1 MNRLVLAAE
10 VVERGA
16 MRYTPAGL
24 PALDLQLKHQSTV
37 SEDGQPRQVAMQL
50 KAVAIGAITRPAA
63 ALALGVPAHFA
74 GFLSASRNG
83 KGLVFHVTEIAPEAT
98 PAAPV

>member
-24 PALDLQLKHQSTV
+24 PALDLVLKHQSAV

-50 KAVAIGAITRPAA
+50 KAVAIGAITRPAV
-63 ALALGVPAHFA
+63 ALALGSPATFA
-74 GFLSASRNG
+74 GFLAASRNG
-83 KGLVFHVTEIAPEAT
+83 KGLVFHVTEIA
-98 PAAPV
+98 